1 VFAKTLPLLISI
13 CNQTKYFVVPKP
25 SWREMLKA
33 AAEIDTELML
43 ALPGAQADT
52 ELTLAL
58 PGAQADNE
66 LTLALPGA
74 QVTHSLPEAHANAPK
89 RTEKK
94 TTALKELT
102 EGSSAGKD
110 HSEGEKDD
118 IE

>member
-1 VFAKTLPLLISI
+1 
-13 CNQTKYFVVPKP
+13 
-25 SWREMLKA
+25 MLKT

-58 PGAQADNE
+58 PGAQ
-66 LTLALPGA
+66 
-74 QVTHSLPEAHANAPK
+74 VTDSLPEAHANAPK